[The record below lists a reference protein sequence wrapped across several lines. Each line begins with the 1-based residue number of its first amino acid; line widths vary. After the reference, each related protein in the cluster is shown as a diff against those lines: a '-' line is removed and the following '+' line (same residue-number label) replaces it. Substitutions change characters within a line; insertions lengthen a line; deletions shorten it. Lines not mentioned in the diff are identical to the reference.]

1 MTSTN
6 IQNSNL
12 ILEYDIYATHFLE
25 AGVSTLTDVA
35 VNTNLALKKR
45 LILKFLV
52 NSLGR
57 PIQCTVDCHELSL
70 QQFC

>member
-35 VNTNLALKKR
+35 VNTNLALKKAN
-45 LILKFLV
+45 IKSF
-52 NSLGR
+52 G
-57 PIQCTVDCHELSL
+57 Q
-70 QQFC
+70 